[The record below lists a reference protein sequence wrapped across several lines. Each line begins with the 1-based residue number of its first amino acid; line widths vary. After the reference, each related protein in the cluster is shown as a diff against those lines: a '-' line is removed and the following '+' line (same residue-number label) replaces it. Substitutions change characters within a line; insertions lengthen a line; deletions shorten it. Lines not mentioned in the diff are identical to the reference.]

1 MSGIGNKNSE
11 NEGKPGE
18 KSEELARRCREQT
31 IDLDRTKAMLRDQ
44 EARYGELERSLRVSE
59 AGRSRAQQMAHVG
72 DWCMDIKRDIMTCS
86 DEFYRIL
93 GYKPGELTLTVGQ
106 FKKSVHPDDIPY
118 IDEVHSRAIHEKRP
132 YRADFRVIRKDGS
145 ACYVHVITDFD
156 YDDNGNVRRIYGTV
170 QDVTESKRTEQ
181 ALTYRSEIEAL
192 ITSLSTRFINLAPE
206 ELDAG
211 LNDAL
216 RKIGEFCGVDRS
228 YIHRLSKDGKMTGIT
243 HEWCREG
250 IEPSLE
256 FGKQLDIIENYPWA
270 LKFLP
275 NPEALH
281 IPSVDDLPPEA
292 EVEKRLLSAA
302 RVRSLVVV
310 PMVCNREVIG
320 VVGFD
325 SVRDTKAW
333 TEDDIALLRIVGE
346 IFANAIARGESER
359 ALRESEER
367 FRATF
372 EQAAV
377 GIAHV
382 SPGGRYLKVNRR
394 YCNIVGFEREELL
407 ARSFQSITH
416 PDDLEEDLGNL
427 ASLLSGRIETSAME
441 KRYIR
446 KDGSII
452 WVTLTTAVVKSP
464 EGIPKYVISVIE
476 DITSRKRAEA
486 EMHEARMRAELYVD
500 LMGHDIGNINQAIMG
515 YLEMAQDTVKLT
527 DGEREFIEKPL
538 ELVKTS
544 SALID
549 NVKRLQ
555 RARSGEAPAE
565 VVDIVPIIM
574 SLASWY
580 SGSSGKV
587 IDLDF
592 NTGAVYRV
600 VANEFVK
607 DLFGNIIEN
616 AVKYSRSDVR
626 IGITAVERNGK
637 PFYRVYF
644 EDNGP
649 GVPDE
654 QKAGIFSELAGREKY
669 ARRKGLGLQIVKT
682 LVKSFSGKVWVEDRV
697 PGDHEQGAR
706 FVVLLPALTAINA
719 GEK

>member
-1 MSGIGNKNSE
+1 MSDGGNKDCE
-11 NEGKPGE
+11 NDGTLRGKYD
-18 KSEELARRCREQT
+18 ELASRCREYEAR
-31 IDLDRTKAMLRDQ
+31 ISRLKATLRDE
-44 EARYGELERSLRVSE
+44 EASL
-59 AGRSRAQQMAHVG
+59 SRAQQMAHIG
-72 DWCMDIKRDIMTCS
+72 SWRMDLKQDTMTCS

-93 GYKPGELTLTVGQ
+93 GCEPGESTITVEQ
-106 FKKSVHPDDIPY
+106 FKKNVHHEDIEYVDEIFNRSIREKKPY
-118 IDEVHSRAIHEKRP
+118 E
-132 YRADFRVIRKDGS
+132 ADFRILRKDGS
-145 ACYVHVITDFD
+145 ACDIHVITEFG
-156 YDDNGNVRRIYGTV
+156 YDESGDVRFIYGTV
-170 QDVTESKRTEQ
+170 QDVTGHKRTEA
-181 ALTYRSEIEAL
+181 ALKYRSELEGL
-192 ITSLSTRFINLAPE
+192 ITALSTRFINLAPE
-206 ELDAG
+206 ELDAE

-216 RKIGEFCGVDRS
+216 RRIGVFCGVDRS
-228 YIHRLSKDGKMTGIT
+228 YIHQVSKGGKVTGIT

-256 FGKQLDIIENYPWA
+256 FGKQLDIMENYPWA
-270 LKFLP
+270 LKFVPKL
-275 NPEALH
+275 EALH

-302 RVRSLVVV
+302 HVRSLVVV
-310 PMVCNREVIG
+310 PMVCNREAIG

-325 SVRDTKAW
+325 SVREKKAW

-346 IFANAIARGESER
+346 IFASAIVRSETER

-382 SPGGRYLKVNRR
+382 SPGGRYLRVNRR
-394 YCNIVGFEREELL
+394 YCDIVGYEREELL
-407 ARSFQSITH
+407 ARNFQSITH

-427 ASLLSGRIETSAME
+427 ASLLSGRIDTAAME

-464 EGIPKYVISVIE
+464 ECKPKYVISVIE
-476 DITSRKRAEA
+476 DITSRKQAEA
-486 EMHEARMRAELYVD
+486 QMQEARTRAELYVD
-500 LMGHDIGNINQAIMG
+500 LMGHDIGNMNQAIMG
-515 YLEMAQDTVKLT
+515 YLEMAQETMKLKE
-527 DGEREFIEKPL
+527 GERELIEKPL
-538 ELVKTS
+538 EIVKNS

-555 RARSGEAPAE
+555 RARSGEAPPVA
-565 VVDIVPIIM
+565 VDIVPLIM
-574 SLASWY
+574 SLAARY
-580 SGSSGKV
+580 SGSSGKAV
-587 IDLDF
+587 DLDI

-600 VANEFVK
+600 LANEFIK

-626 IGITAVERNGK
+626 IGISPVERNGK
-637 PFYRVYF
+637 PFYRVYV

-682 LVKSFSGKVWVEDRV
+682 LVKAYGGKVWVEDRV

-706 FVVLLPALTAINA
+706 FVVLLPALVS
-719 GEK
+719 